1 MNSNDFASADA
12 MVLGVVAA
20 SMGAA
25 PEMAGYVMAS
35 IEKYG
40 VQGDWFRDLRHK
52 QFFEAAVAAWREH
65 RALDVFHVKK
75 RYEDADGLGFV
86 EMFEELAESGAM
98 SMHLEHYLN
107 ALKQKSIY
115 GKVHKMTAEWLAE
128 MKPDNIGI
136 QLEDFAK
143 KLHDFQETLA
153 DNDNGLRR
161 LGDYVEQS
169 VARKKKLHEER
180 FVNHNWEFMD
190 GLPWPWHSLNQ
201 IFTGLKPGL
210 HVVAALA
217 SQGKSTMA
225 ADLSVFWNERG
236 IKHGIVCIDMAGE
249 QYADRYPSI
258 MERVS
263 LAKLNFGGSEEDVA
277 KFERGFR
284 RAAEM
289 DNVWITEEDGAK
301 TIEYLCYRGVK
312 TLGWKAVII
321 DYIQLV
327 SPDEKGQMPEY
338 TRVQRAVQAVKRIA
352 KRLKIP
358 IICLAQ
364 LSRQFEK
371 EVREGKYAEPGLDAI
386 GDSAE
391 IARAAASV
399 TAIYYDEDMRKY
411 WKETPPTQLAF
422 GDKTNQAIVCGI
434 VGMDAETQEQA
445 TARQNGQASLA
456 KSLRPMWVEVLK
468 NQQGGRGKLP
478 FVMYP
483 GYFLF
488 RPGDVE
494 GEDEEVLLGGKSKKL
509 PVGKFEH
516 ICDDW
521 TYAAEDWWLEMTGA
535 MPRRGCK
542 LMGETYAQMR
552 ERMAEERK
560 RHPEVKQFV
569 REYDDR
575 GRVVGWHWQEPAEL
589 SSAIR
594 TGGAR

>member
-1 MNSNDFASADA
+1 MNEKDFASADA
-12 MVLGVVAA
+12 MVLGAVAGMFGQDG
-20 SMGAA
+20 SSAA
-25 PEMAGYVMAS
+25 YAMAS

-40 VQGDWFRDLRHK
+40 VQGDWFRDLRYK
-52 QFFEAAVAAWREH
+52 NFFEAVVAAWREH
-65 RALDVFHVKK
+65 RSLDVFHVKK
-75 RYEDADGLGFV
+75 RYEDEGGLGFV
-86 EMFEELAESGAM
+86 QLYEELVESDAM
-98 SMHLEHYLN
+98 VVHLDYYLE
-107 ALKQKSIY
+107 ALKQKAIY
-115 GKVHKMTAEWLAE
+115 GKVHKMTAEWLGE

-136 QLEDFAK
+136 QIEDFAK
-143 KLHDFQETLA
+143 RLHDFQETLA
-153 DNDNGLRR
+153 DNDNGLRK
-161 LGDYVEQS
+161 LKDYVESS
-169 VARKKKLHEER
+169 VAKKKKLHEER

-190 GLPWPWHSLNQ
+190 GLPWPWHCLNQ

-225 ADLSVFWNERG
+225 ADLSVYWNERG

-263 LAKLNFGGSEEDVA
+263 LAKLNFGGSAEDVA
-277 KFERGFR
+277 KFERGYR
-284 RAAEM
+284 RAAEL

-327 SPDEKGQMPEY
+327 SPEEKGQMPEY
-338 TRVQRAVQAVKRIA
+338 TRVQRATQAIKRVA

-364 LSRQFEK
+364 LSRAFEK
-371 EVREGKYAEPGLDAI
+371 EVRDGKGGEPGLDAI

-411 WKETPPTQLAF
+411 WKETPPGQLAF
-422 GDKTNQAIVCGI
+422 GDEADIAVKYGLVDGR
-434 VGMDAETQEQA
+434 AETEEERK
-445 TARQNGQASLA
+445 ARRAGQLSLA

-478 FVMYP
+478 FVMFP

-488 RPGDVE
+488 RPGNVE
-494 GEDEEVLLGGKSKKL
+494 GMDLEVTVGGKQKKL
-509 PVGKFEH
+509 PVGKFEQ
-516 ICDDW
+516 ITDDW
-521 TYAAEDWWLEMTGA
+521 TYTAEDWWLEMTNA
-535 MPRRGCK
+535 MPQRGCK

-575 GRVVGWHWQEPAEL
+575 GNTIGWHWE
-589 SSAIR
+589 
-594 TGGAR
+594 GGAT

>member
-1 MNSNDFASADA
+1 MNEKDFASADV
-12 MVLGVVAA
+12 MVLGTITGLCGSDSTSIDYAM
-20 SMGAA
+20 S
-25 PEMAGYVMAS
+25 S
-35 IEKYG
+35 IEKFG
-40 VQGDWFRDLRHK
+40 VQEDWFRDLRHK
-52 QFFEAAVAAWREH
+52 LLFQAAVLTWREH
-65 RALDVFHVKK
+65 RALDVFHIKK
-75 RYEDADGLGFV
+75 HYDDEGGKGFV
-86 EMFEELAESGAM
+86 DLFEELNGSLAHVAN
-98 SMHLEHYLN
+98 LDYYLD
-107 ALKQKSIY
+107 ALKQKTIY
-115 GKVHKMTAEWLAE
+115 SKVHKMTAEWLGE

-136 QLEDFAK
+136 QIEDFAK

-153 DNDNGLRR
+153 DNDNGLRK
-161 LGDYVEQS
+161 LKDYVEQS
-169 VARKKKLHEER
+169 VAKKKKLHEER

-190 GLPWPWHSLNQ
+190 GLPWPWHCMNQ

-263 LAKLNFGGSEEDVA
+263 LAKLNFGGSADDVA
-277 KFERGFR
+277 KFERGYR

-338 TRVQRAVQAVKRIA
+338 TRVQRATQAVKRLA

-364 LSRQFEK
+364 LSRAFEK

-422 GDKTNQAIVCGI
+422 GDKEDKAIEYGVVKRGSEA
-434 VGMDAETQEQA
+434 AEETM
-445 TARQNGQASLA
+445 ARRNGQLSLA
-456 KSLRPMWVEVLK
+456 KSFRPMWVEVLK

-488 RPGDVE
+488 RPGNIE
-494 GEDEEVLLGGKSKKL
+494 GEDVEVTVGGKQKKL
-509 PVGKFEH
+509 PAGKFEQ

-521 TYAAEDWWLEMTGA
+521 IYADEDWWLEMTNA
-535 MPRRGCK
+535 MPQRGCK
-542 LMGETYAQMR
+542 LMGETIAQMR
-552 ERMAEERK
+552 ARMAAERK

-569 REYDDR
+569 REYDER
-575 GRVVGWHWQEPAEL
+575 GNYLGWHCEEVEKL
-589 SSAIR
+589 N
-594 TGGAR
+594 G

>member
-1 MNSNDFASADA
+1 MNDKDFASADV
-12 MVLGVVAA
+12 MVLGAVAGTFA
-20 SMGAA
+20 SESSTVAYA
-25 PEMAGYVMAS
+25 MAS
-35 IEKYG
+35 IEKFG

-52 QFFEAAVAAWREH
+52 LFFEAVVAAWRTH
-65 RALDVFHVKK
+65 RALDLFHIKAH
-75 RYEDADGLGFV
+75 YEENDGLGFTALY
-86 EMFEELAESGAM
+86 EELMESGAM
-98 SMHLEHYLN
+98 IAHLEYYLN
-107 ALKQKSIY
+107 ALKQKAIY
-115 GKVHKMTAEWLAE
+115 GKVHKMAAEWLSE
-128 MKPDNIGI
+128 MKPDNIGMQI
-136 QLEDFAK
+136 EDFAK

-153 DNDNGLRR
+153 DNDNGLRK
-161 LGDYVEQS
+161 LKDYVEQS
-169 VARKKKLHEER
+169 VAKKKRLHEER

-190 GLPWPWHSLNQ
+190 GLPWPWHCMNQ

-263 LAKLNFGGSEEDVA
+263 LAKLNFGGSGEDVA
-277 KFERGFR
+277 KFERGYR
-284 RAAEM
+284 RAAEL

-338 TRVQRAVQAVKRIA
+338 TRVQRATQAVKRLA

-364 LSRQFEK
+364 LSRAFEK

-411 WKETPPTQLAF
+411 WKESPPTQLAF
-422 GDKTNQAIVCGI
+422 GDKADRAIECG
-434 VGMDAETQEQA
+434 VVEEGSETVEEM
-445 TARQNGQASLA
+445 TARRGGQASLA

-488 RPGDVE
+488 RPGNIE
-494 GEDEEVLLGGKSKKL
+494 GEDCEVMLGGKQKKL
-509 PVGKFEH
+509 PVGKFEQL
-516 ICDDW
+516 CDDW
-521 TYAAEDWWLEMTGA
+521 TYAAEDWWLEMTNA
-535 MPRRGCK
+535 MPQRGCK

-560 RHPEVKQFV
+560 RHPEVRQFV
-569 REYDDR
+569 REYDER
-575 GRVVGWHWQEPAEL
+575 GEVVGWHWEGNAKY
-589 SSAIR
+589 A
-594 TGGAR
+594 